1 MDSISNDE
9 NTDAILLIYAENA
22 FNWLIEKDLLY
33 TVLKLYELVLPH
45 LFQVVFPVPL
55 DHLLLEVVN

>member
-1 MDSISNDE
+1 MPKMLSI
-9 NTDAILLIYAENA
+9 
-22 FNWLIEKDLLY
+22 WLIEKDLLY